1 MQLYTSTHTWYSGP
15 HCPCESGILF
25 FQRQVLTDGLSLR
38 FNNSACENWIGQFP
52 PLWVLKDGWFSLPGC
67 FVAVSFLFHIIFIYF
82 FIDFCQT
89 DYLKIDLR
97 QIFRFDRTMAVV
109 DQPEISFSIPQGTL
123 PWQPIFV
130 GFINEA
136 RDNWIKFSNFA

>member
-1 MQLYTSTHTWYSGP
+1 LF
-15 HCPCESGILF
+15 ILF
-25 FQRQVLTDGLSLR
+25 IIYWLIYLFS
-38 FNNSACENWIGQFP
+38 FN
-52 PLWVLKDGWFSLPGC
+52 
-67 FVAVSFLFHIIFIYF
+67 
-82 FIDFCQT
+82 DFCQT

-97 QIFRFDRTMAVV
+97 QIIRFDRTMAVV

-136 RDNWIKFSNFA
+136 RDN